1 MDGLK
6 HLLKASSQKVVEEL
20 FLLAFNNR
28 DSKLTIDELK
38 QAAEALQLSAEEAE
52 EVHICNFDYYMDLG
66 HLDFS
71 WTSLRTLDFLL
82 VDKHTQTRTP
92 LRLNVCGEV
101 AKRVSMMQSPT
112 SVLVVPL
119 RTFLTPIDVT
129 SCLLHCTL

>member
-52 EVHICNFDYYMDLG
+52 EVHICILTITWTLG
-66 HLDFS
+66 TLTFRGPLFVLLIFC
-71 WTSLRTLDFLL
+71 WRTST
-82 VDKHTQTRTP
+82 H
-92 LRLNVCGEV
+92 
-101 AKRVSMMQSPT
+101 KRVH
-112 SVLVVPL
+112 
-119 RTFLTPIDVT
+119 
-129 SCLLHCTL
+129 HCV